1 MIKYLIK
8 QTIKFILHIF
18 WLLPISK
25 KKIFFSS
32 FKGTTISCNPYYICE
47 ELLKR
52 NSDFKIVWCCNNPE
66 SFNPFNEQD
75 VTFVKFNSLKYIIE
89 LMTSHILVNNASF
102 PTWIPFRLKKQVLI
116 DTWHGGGAYKKVA
129 ASEINTKEVV
139 KRERI
144 SARNTSYFISSS
156 RIFTDV
162 MKGSTFVEEWKF
174 LPIGMP
180 RNDIFFNKEKYLKTA
195 DKVRIDCSFN
205 KEDFL
210 VLYAP
215 TYRGSSLNS
224 TSFDTELDTEKLR
237 SAIKLKYGKNP
248 IIAYRGHYFNS
259 ENGNHSFDRDL
270 SSFPNM
276 QELLCAADM
285 LITDYSS
292 SMWDF
297 SLTGKPCILYCPD
310 INQYKKD
317 RGFYTEP
324 ETWGFSIAENNDELK
339 LAIENFNQNEYESA
353 VKKNHEYFGSYE
365 KGHASEAIVD
375 KILQLF

>member
-89 LMTSHILVNNASF
+89 QMTSRILVNNGNF
-102 PTWIPFRLKKQVLI
+102 PTWIPFRLKKQILI

-129 ASEINTKEVV
+129 ASEIKTKEAE

-144 SARNTSYFISSS
+144 SARNTSY
-156 RIFTDV
+156 
-162 MKGSTFVEEWKF
+162 
-174 LPIGMP
+174 
-180 RNDIFFNKEKYLKTA
+180 
-195 DKVRIDCSFN
+195 
-205 KEDFL
+205 
-210 VLYAP
+210 
-215 TYRGSSLNS
+215 
-224 TSFDTELDTEKLR
+224 
-237 SAIKLKYGKNP
+237 
-248 IIAYRGHYFNS
+248 
-259 ENGNHSFDRDL
+259 
-270 SSFPNM
+270 
-276 QELLCAADM
+276 
-285 LITDYSS
+285 
-292 SMWDF
+292 
-297 SLTGKPCILYCPD
+297 
-310 INQYKKD
+310 
-317 RGFYTEP
+317 
-324 ETWGFSIAENNDELK
+324 WGFSIAENNDELK